1 MDTKTILIVDDDSHV
16 KKILGLTIGRA
27 GYTVMTAANGM
38 DALAM
43 IKEKPPDVLITD
55 IEMPKMSGKKLCLT
69 IEQEMPDRK
78 FLIIV
83 MTSVS
88 ERDAKS
94 WIRDLTKAEYMEK
107 PLSPKRIEARLGE
120 YFQAAS

>member
-1 MDTKTILIVDDDSHV
+1 MEHKTILIVDDDSHV

-27 GYTVMTAANGM
+27 GYKIETAANGL

-43 IKEKPPDVLITD
+43 IREHPPDVLITD
-55 IEMPKMSGKKLCLT
+55 IEMPKMSGKELCLT
-69 IEQEMPDRK
+69 IERELPDRK

-88 ERDAKS
+88 ERDASS
-94 WIRDLTKAEYMEK
+94 WIKEMTRTEYLEK
-107 PLSPKRIEARLGE
+107 PLSPKRIVARLGE
-120 YFQAAS
+120 YFQVSS